1 MYKHILTIIITLIPL
16 FSYCQTQSQNIEN
29 QNIEN
34 QNTISSAKDCD
45 EFAYLSEIYQ
55 KKSLESTLYNEK
67 YALISNNFNLMN
79 QQCKNSIKNNNAYIG
94 FRANA
99 LQQRRQK
106 IE

>member
-1 MYKHILTIIITLIPL
+1 MYKHILTIIITLIPV

-29 QNIEN
+29 QNN
-34 QNTISSAKDCD
+34 ISSAKDCD